1 MEEKPY
7 CSSVPMFCDMDIDTM
22 YVFQNR
28 NLGVTDQKTVHFNQ
42 LRHWQNTNVNR
53 RLPIDFFLP
62 AT

>member
-1 MEEKPY
+1 MIND
-7 CSSVPMFCDMDIDTM
+7 DMDIDTK
-22 YVFQNR
+22 YAFQNR

-53 RLPIDFFLP
+53 RLLIDFFLP